1 MAPKSD
7 TADRKIARLGTAAYG
22 NATREELLA
31 AGISAD
37 QIRGRVER
45 GSLIPE
51 YPGTYRIGH
60 RAPTRE
66 ASYMAAAKAGGE
78 GVFISGRPAA
88 HALGLVKGRVPR
100 PEVVSS
106 RRLSIEGLPST
117 CCRNLIREDT
127 MRWKGIPVTS
137 PARTLVDLAAVLSTE
152 ALARACHEAGVRYG
166 TKPRHVEAV
175 LKRKPNAT
183 GAAKLRAIISG
194 EQKVTLS
201 KLERRFLQR
210 LKEARL
216 PLPLTN
222 VVAGTKRVDCRWPA
236 HHLTVELNSF
246 IFHNSRH
253 SWEGDYQ
260 REREARTRG
269 DEFRRFTWTD
279 VFEKPGYMLGELR
292 KLLSCAES
300 SGI

>member
-1 MAPKSD
+1 MPPRPD
-7 TADRKIARLGTAAYG
+7 TADRKIARLGTHAHG

-37 QIRGRVER
+37 QIRGRIER

-51 YPGTYRIGH
+51 YLGTYRIGH
-60 RAPTRE
+60 RAPSQE
-66 ASYMAAAKAGGE
+66 ASYMAATKAGGE

-100 PEVVSS
+100 PEVIS
-106 RRLSIEGLPST
+106 RRRLDIAGLPST
-117 CCRNLIREDT
+117 CCRSLLSEDT
-127 MRWKGIPVTS
+127 TRWKGIPITS
-137 PARTLVDLAAVLSTE
+137 PPRTLVDLAAVMSAE
-152 ALARACHEAGVRYG
+152 ALARACHEAGVKYG
-166 TKPRHVEAV
+166 TGPRHVEAV
-175 LKRKPNAT
+175 LKRQPNAP

-201 KLERRFLQR
+201 KLERRFLR
-210 LKEARL
+210 HVREARL
-216 PLPLTN
+216 SLPDTN
-222 VVAGTKRVDCRWPA
+222 VRAGTKRIDCRWPG

-246 IFHNSRH
+246 TFHNSRV

-260 REREARTRG
+260 REREARARG

-279 VFEKPGYMLGELR
+279 VFENPGYMLGELR
-292 KLLSCAES
+292 KLLSCDGS
-300 SGI
+300 SGT